1 MKIRTTLNRKTAP
14 ACYTSP
20 KYKFVNTPYDMWIHN
35 GNCTHYAYARSC
47 ELAGHDIYKTDF
59 TSLPDAGGWYKKTK
73 WNIGTQPRAGA
84 IGECENHV
92 FIVERVNEDGTYLIS
107 ESSYNDFIFNTRTIN
122 TKVGEIYAKPS
133 GKLLHFIYNPYVD
146 DFDEVI
152 DLLAR
157 DVIAGKYGNN
167 PDRKNNIYKAV
178 QNRVNEILK
187 NE

>member
-1 MKIRTTLNRKTAP
+1 M
-14 ACYTSP
+14 
-20 KYKFVNTPYDMWIHN
+20 
-35 GNCTHYAYARSC
+35 
-47 ELAGHDIYKTDF
+47 
-59 TSLPDAGGWYKKTK
+59 
-73 WNIGTQPRAGA
+73 QPRAGA
-84 IGECENHV
+84 IGECEHHV

-107 ESSYNDFIFNTRTIN
+107 ESSYNDFIFQTRTIS

-167 PDRKNNIYKAV
+167 PERKNNIYKAV